1 MQFKTSAWVGI
12 AIAFT
17 LSAASEASA
26 QVRPDQ
32 RIPVRKDV
40 PARIDT
46 VRVTRVDTV
55 RTVVR
60 DTVMVTRWDT
70 VSAVRPLDI
79 VALGNWYWGLVG
91 GSTNPIYNLAIGQA
105 AGYHAGL
112 MFGWHPVGAAFGIQF
127 DAAYHRVHENETTA
141 GLSADARLAHLNGN
155 LKIGV
160 PWTMPGGLR
169 AGMYLV
175 GGPSLYHH
183 RNLRW
188 STKGDRAAVRPYMLG
203 DNPCGPPPPHPAG
216 SPCVDRDKN
225 MWDFGFNAGLGF
237 VSGRLIAEARYQR
250 IAGAGSRAFIPL
262 SVGLIF

>member
-26 QVRPDQ
+26 QVQPDQ

-70 VSAVRPLDI
+70 VSTVAPLDI

-91 GSTNPIYNLAIGQA
+91 GSTNPIYNLSIGQA
-105 AGYHAGL
+105 AGYHAGI

-127 DAAYHRVHENETTA
+127 DAAYHRIHELQTTA
-141 GLSADARLAHLNGN
+141 ALSADANLAHLNGN

-160 PWTMPGGLR
+160 PWRMPGGLR

-183 RNLRW
+183 KNLRW
-188 STKGDRAAVRPYMLG
+188 SDKARAQASQYSLG
-203 DNPCGPPPPHPAG
+203 DNSCTIAVCP
-216 SPCVDRDKN
+216 DRDKG

-250 IAGAGSRAFIPL
+250 IAGAGSRAFVPL